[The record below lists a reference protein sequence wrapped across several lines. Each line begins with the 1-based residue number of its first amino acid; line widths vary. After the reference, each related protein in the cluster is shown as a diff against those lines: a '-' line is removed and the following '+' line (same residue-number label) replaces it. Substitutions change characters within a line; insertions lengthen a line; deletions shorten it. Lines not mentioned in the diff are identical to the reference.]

1 MQQRRGTAEQWTTA
15 DPVLAPGEIGF
26 ETDTGQF
33 KVGDGVNIWSELSY
47 FVNENNIDATLEDY
61 VPLSLLGMEDGV
73 ATLDETGN
81 VPESQLG
88 NVPGVDLS
96 GKQDTITGAATT
108 ITSDNLTAS
117 RAVVSDSSGK
127 VGISAV
133 TSTELGHVSGVTS
146 AIQSQLNGKSPLAG
160 STSITT
166 VGTVTNATSPTGNNS
181 KGLRNITVSDAL
193 PSGGADGDIWMRP

>member
-61 VPLSLLGMEDGV
+61 VPLSLLGVEDGV

-88 NVPGVDLS
+88 NVPGADLS
-96 GKQDTITGAATT
+96 GYATESFVQGEVSTKQDTITGAATT

-117 RAVVSDSSGK
+117 RAVVSDGSGK
-127 VGISAV
+127 VAASNV
-133 TSTELGHVSGVTS
+133 TSTEVGHLSGVTS
-146 AIQSQLNGKSPLAG
+146 GIQGQLDGKAATAHTHAFSDLVG
-160 STSITT
+160 ISFST
-166 VGTVTNATSPTGNNS
+166 A
-181 KGLRNITVSDAL
+181 A
-193 PSGGADGDIWMRP
+193 PSGGVNGDVWFRYA